1 MGTKGDRAVKEPQA
15 MRLYADGYNL
25 AEISKQLDV
34 SDTTLRRWKSE
45 SGVPGEDI
53 DGWDRAR
60 QQKRGNI
67 QRLRDILDEQLEYV
81 EGLLPEERTSKTFD
95 GLSKIAALVER
106 VDKMEEA
113 IRNKA
118 IEEAA
123 EVVEKTAR
131 ERGDSEDEI
140 KFWQK
145 KVLGIR

>member
-1 MGTKGDRAVKEPQA
+1 MGTKGDRAAKEPQA
-15 MRLYADGYNL
+15 MQMYANGHNL
-25 AEISKQLDV
+25 SEISRQLDI

-45 SGVPGEDI
+45 SGVPGEET
-53 DGWDRAR
+53 DGWDKAR

-106 VDKMEEA
+106 VDKMEET

-131 ERGDSEDEI
+131 ERGDSEEDI
-140 KFWQK
+140 KFWQE

>member
-1 MGTKGDRAVKEPQA
+1 MGTKGDRAAKEPQA

-25 AEISKQLDV
+25 AEISKQLDI

-45 SGVPGEDI
+45 SGVPGEET
-53 DGWDRAR
+53 DGWDKAR

-106 VDKMEEA
+106 VDKMEET

-131 ERGDSEDEI
+131 ERGDSEEDI
-140 KFWQK
+140 KFWQE